1 MGIRYVP
8 LIDISFIRYIHIRS
22 PRALGDLKISK
33 RVVVVVV
40 RSLFHFFSSY
50 RFLKV
55 PIGSYSFL
63 WVPMDRTDPER
74 PGQT

>member
-1 MGIRYVP
+1 MKSSY
-8 LIDISFIRYIHIRS
+8 IRS

-55 PIGSYSFL
+55 PIGSYRFLKVPIGSYSFL
-63 WVPMDRTDPER
+63 WVPMDWTDPER